1 MQPVQKFNDDFVPT
15 IKRENVEFPGI
26 GSIELEDIPST
37 SGFELLVDR
46 REQLRLTQQEV
57 ADKAGIQLRQYQR
70 FESGERALR
79 TSTLRVALAVCDA
92 LMLDAHRF
100 V

>member
-1 MQPVQKFNDDFVPT
+1 MQSKRQFNDDFVPT
-15 IKRENVEFPGI
+15 SKREVVEFPGI
-26 GSIELEDIPST
+26 GSLELEDIPSV
-37 SGFELLVDR
+37 SGFELLMER
-46 REQLRLTQQEV
+46 REQLQLTQQEV
-57 ADKAGIQLRQYQR
+57 ADKANIQLRQYQR

-79 TSTLRVALAVCDA
+79 SSTLRVALAVCDA

>member
-1 MQPVQKFNDDFVPT
+1 MQLTSQYNDNFVPA
-15 IKRENVEFPGI
+15 IKREIVDFPGL
-26 GSIELEDIPST
+26 GPIELEDIPST
-37 SGFELLVDR
+37 TGRQMLVER
-46 REQLRLTQQEV
+46 REQLGLTQQEV

-79 TSTLRVALAVCDA
+79 SSTLRIALAVCDA

>member
-1 MQPVQKFNDDFVPT
+1 MQLGRQFNDDFVPAT
-15 IKRENVEFPGI
+15 KREVVDFPGI
-26 GSIELEDIPST
+26 GPVELENIPSA
-37 SGFELLVDR
+37 SGFELLVER
-46 REQLRLTQQEV
+46 RDQLRLTQQEV

-79 TSTLRVALAVCDA
+79 SSTLRVALAVCDA

>member
-1 MQPVQKFNDDFVPT
+1 MQFKKEYNDDFVPT
-15 IKRENVEFPGI
+15 EKKEIVNLPNI
-26 GSIELEDIPST
+26 GSVELTDISSV
-37 SGFELLVDR
+37 SGFEILAER
-46 REQLRLTQQEV
+46 REQLCLTQQEV

-79 TSTLRVALAVCDA
+79 SSTLRIALAVCDA
-92 LMLDAHRF
+92 LMLDPHRF

>member
-100 V
+100 A

>member
-1 MQPVQKFNDDFVPT
+1 MQLGRQFNDDFVPAT
-15 IKRENVEFPGI
+15 KREVVDFPGI
-26 GSIELEDIPST
+26 GPVELENIPSA
-37 SGFELLVDR
+37 SGFELLVER

-79 TSTLRVALAVCDA
+79 SSTLRVALAVCDA

>member
-1 MQPVQKFNDDFVPT
+1 MQLGRQFNDDFVPAT
-15 IKRENVEFPGI
+15 KREVIDFPGI
-26 GSIELEDIPST
+26 GPVELENIPSA
-37 SGFELLVDR
+37 SGFELLVER
-46 REQLRLTQQEV
+46 RDQLRLTQQEV

-79 TSTLRVALAVCDA
+79 SSTLRVALAVCDA